1 MVSSLAAVLAL
12 TAGLSLATEADSGQG
27 NTIGALTATVL
38 SGVVLAALVTASINI
53 WQARRKSKEEERNR
67 LSAAFAEAFAA
78 YSAYNE
84 MPFAIRRRRRDQ
96 AVEERFRLSEALR
109 EIQARLAYHEA
120 WTAVESEE
128 VGKAYAELLQQ
139 MRRTSGV
146 AMHDA
151 WLAAANRSDV
161 AMNIPFS
168 VVDLRSLKPYEQ
180 AYLEAV
186 RTHLA
191 LLTPW
196 RRS

>member
-1 MVSSLAAVLAL
+1 MVTSLAPLLAVSD
-12 TAGLSLATEADSGQG
+12 GLRNASGVGKLQSS
-27 NTIGALTATVL
+27 AVSMLTATVL
-38 SGVVLAALVTASINI
+38 SGVVLAAFVTAAINL
-53 WQARRKSKEEERNR
+53 WQARRRSKEEERDR
-67 LSAAFAEAFAA
+67 LSAAFAEAYAA

-96 AVEERFRLSEALR
+96 PTEERYRLSEALR
-109 EIQARLAYHEA
+109 DIQSRLAYHLA

-128 VGKAYAELLQQ
+128 VGRAYAELLLQ

-151 WLAAANRSDV
+151 WLSPAIRSDSS
-161 AMNIPFS
+161 MNIPFS

-180 AYLEAV
+180 AYIDAV
-186 RTHLA
+186 RRHLA

-196 RRS
+196 KAT